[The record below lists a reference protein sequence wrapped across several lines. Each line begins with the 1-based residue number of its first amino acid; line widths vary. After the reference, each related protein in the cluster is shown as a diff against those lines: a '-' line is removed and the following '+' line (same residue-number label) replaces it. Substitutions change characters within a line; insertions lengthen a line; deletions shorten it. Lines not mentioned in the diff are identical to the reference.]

1 MIKSSAFSVVLKRLR
16 KQLGVS
22 QEVLAQEAGL
32 DRTYISLLERGARSP
47 SLITITL
54 LAKSLQIQPSELLR
68 MIEAENKNHSS
79 VFDVSPSINDDAQ
92 RLSEII
98 NSGRVMVYACEPDSS
113 YHVTFISNN
122 VTHQLGFNRDEVL
135 STKDFWKSHIH
146 QADLHKV
153 TARFDKLLKHE
164 YQTDE
169 YRMQTANGEWRLIAD
184 ESMLIRDESGT
195 PKEIIGFLSD
205 VSDVIK

>member
-98 NSGRVMVYACEPDSS
+98 NSGRVMVYACEPDSN

-122 VTHQLGFNRDEVL
+122 VTKQLGFNRDEVL
-135 STKDFWKSHIH
+135 NVEGFWKDHIH
-146 QADLHKV
+146 KADLHKI
-153 TARFDKLLKHE
+153 TNRLARLLKHE

-169 YRMQTANGEWRLIAD
+169 YRMETPNGEWRLIAD
-184 ESMLIRDESGT
+184 ESMLIRDESGM